1 MQSKLYL
8 FKALGIAYKADERM
22 ELCKNCGYDTN
33 KNASAMLAHDVEDR
47 SKVRAL
53 PLLFLLLS

>member
-1 MQSKLYL
+1 LYL